1 MTPLRQRRALR
12 WACGPRRPLSPRARR
27 RLALLLPLGCALLES
42 WLLDRDT
49 VWWKNG
55 LNGIAV
61 LGLLLRLRW
70 PVVSMVLAL
79 PGTFFT
85 ESWLAPISALYSVAA
100 DRRRLVVPVLC
111 AIAFGLC
118 DYFTWSVSG
127 QGGTDPLALNQVNGL
142 AMMQSV
148 LLGTAPVALGMLTR
162 TRRELTLRLEQ
173 LTLGRQREARLLA
186 DRVLATERS
195 RLAREMHD
203 VVSHQVSLISVQ
215 AGGLQV
221 STTDPAAARTA
232 QTIRELSVRTLQ
244 ELRQMVGVLRDA
256 AGPGG
261 TGTARRGEPTGPPQA
276 PQPRLADLPR
286 LIEDSGLVQ
295 GTGPDGGVELHPGE
309 RDWPEAVQ
317 RAAYRTVQEALTNI
331 SKHAPG
337 AEVRIAVTARG
348 EQLLV
353 EVRNGPPP
361 LRPGPGQLLP
371 GGGHGL
377 VGLRERAQLLGG
389 RLTAGPTP
397 ERGFL
402 VRAELPAPAR

>member
-1 MTPLRQRRALR
+1 MIPLL
-12 WACGPRRPLSPRARR
+12 WRRPLGATARR
-27 RLALLLPLGCALLES
+27 RLALLLPVAYALLES

-49 VWWKNG
+49 VWWKNA
-55 LNGIAV
+55 LNGVAA

-70 PVVSMVLAL
+70 PVLAMGLAL

-85 ESWLAPISALYSVAA
+85 ESWLAPITALYSVAA
-100 DRRRLVVPVLC
+100 DRRRLPVPVLC
-111 AIAFGLC
+111 AVAFALC

-127 QGGTDPLALNQVNGL
+127 QSSGLDPLALTQGNGL
-142 AMMQSV
+142 AMMQSL
-148 LLGTAPVALGMLTR
+148 LLGTAPVALGMLAR

-173 LTLGRQREARLLA
+173 LTLGQRREARLLA
-186 DRVLATERS
+186 ERVLATERA

-221 STTDPAAARTA
+221 STTDPAAERTA
-232 QTIRELSVRTLQ
+232 RTIRELSVRTLQ
-244 ELRQMVGVLRDA
+244 ELRQMVGVLRA
-256 AGPGG
+256 AGGAALPA
-261 TGTARRGEPTGPPQA
+261 TGEPGPPQA

-286 LIEDSGLVQ
+286 LIEDSGLVAAD
-295 GTGPDGGVELHPGE
+295 GPGGVVELAAGE
-309 RDWPEAVQ
+309 RAWPEAVQ

-337 AEVRIAVTARG
+337 AAVRISVTARAG
-348 EQLLV
+348 RLLV
-353 EVRNGPPP
+353 EVRNGPAPS
-361 LRPGPGQLLP
+361 RPAAAAPLP

-389 RLTAGPTP
+389 QLTAGPTRD
-397 ERGFL
+397 RGFV
-402 VRAELPAPAR
+402 VRAELPDGRG

>member
-1 MTPLRQRRALR
+1 MITLV
-12 WACGPRRPLSPRARR
+12 GRRPLSPAARR
-27 RLALLLPLGCALLES
+27 RLALLLPVAYALLES

-49 VWWKNG
+49 VWWKNA
-55 LNGIAV
+55 LNCVAA

-70 PVVSMVLAL
+70 PAVSMVLAL

-85 ESWLAPISALYSVAA
+85 ESWLAPMTALYSVAA
-100 DRRRLVVPVLC
+100 DRRRLPVPVLC
-111 AIAFGLC
+111 AAAFGLC
-118 DYFTWSVSG
+118 DYFTWSVTGQNSG
-127 QGGTDPLALNQVNGL
+127 VDPLALTQSNGL
-142 AMMQSV
+142 AVMQSV
-148 LLGTAPVALGMLTR
+148 LLGTAPVALGMLAR

-173 LTLGRQREARLLA
+173 LTLGQRREARLLA
-186 DRVLATERS
+186 ERVLATERA

-244 ELRQMVGVLRDA
+244 ELRQMVGVLRA
-256 AGPGG
+256 AGGASLPGPGG
-261 TGTARRGEPTGPPQA
+261 PSGPPQA

-286 LIEDSGLVQ
+286 LVEDSGLVA
-295 GTGPDGGVELHPGE
+295 GNGLLMDHGLCGRDELDPDG
-309 RDWPEAVQ
+309 RQWPEAVQ

-337 AEVRIAVTARG
+337 SQVRITVSERAGR
-348 EQLLV
+348 LLV
-353 EVRNGPPP
+353 EVRNGPAPS
-361 LRPGPGQLLP
+361 RPDRGAPLP

-389 RLTAGPTP
+389 QLTAEPTAD
-397 ERGFL
+397 RGFL
-402 VRAELPAPAR
+402 VRAVLPAGGR